1 MRSFIYRLHIWLGLI
16 VAIPVLAWA
25 SSGLLYAWP
34 GAVEGGKIETID
46 ATRVRLLP
54 SEALVR
60 ASEFAGG
67 RLPTTALTLLMR
79 DGRPVYQAIGGMGAD
94 SRGVFTVELK
104 YATAERFDP
113 VLSPGPFLFFCR
125 FVAGSSADSSC
136 GAGEYLSRVRSLFEF
151 DAPVCE
157 TVQAKQVDA
166 NISLQCRNRVR
177 RRAPVILVAVR
188 LATGARIH
196 LSDVRGQHRSFE
208 ERGRIYRTPGSYSE
222 FAGL

>member
-1 MRSFIYRLHIWLGLI
+1 MRRLIYRTHLWLGLI

-60 ASEFAGG
+60 ASDFAGR

-94 SRGVFTVELK
+94 SLLID
-104 YATAERFDP
+104 AESGAVIKTPPPGALTRYFRQAHYYFFAGTWQVP
-113 VLSPGPFLFFCR
+113 LLILLAALASASALSGLYLNLTLWF
-125 FVAGSSADSSC
+125 GK
-136 GAGEYLSRVRSLFEF
+136 LSR
-151 DAPVCE
+151 
-157 TVQAKQVDA
+157 
-166 NISLQCRNRVR
+166 RN
-177 RRAPVILVAVR
+177 
-188 LATGARIH
+188 
-196 LSDVRGQHRSFE
+196 
-208 ERGRIYRTPGSYSE
+208 
-222 FAGL
+222 